1 MKKSQYHLVSYD
13 EKQCA
18 VTIISKGKMLSSGAA
33 VGGHMY
39 LALEAKNIT
48 GTGEDW
54 MVFDFIS
61 NGGAEAQLTRNQ
73 GAFEEMKKLLRKVA
87 DDLSNPE
94 SLRKAALGLITLEFN
109 ITSSNKILTF
119 LLTAAPESV
128 FEIVRHI
135 VKSSSGASTS
145 FLGDIF
151 GCKGIIR
158 SSHSAHNDELYK
170 IPLVEY
176 CYDFTQKDRY
186 FSWAVPKA
194 DAFVML
200 KRIREEEC
208 KPPPF
213 KLAGKQAPLFGGSL
227 NCMDW
232 ALEKVNL
239 LPTCKDM
246 VEKSWKNSGAI
257 TTPTSIMNSFND
269 TVKSEE
275 KHLVLELR

>member
-135 VKSSSGASTS
+135 VK
-145 FLGDIF
+145 I
-151 GCKGIIR
+151 
-158 SSHSAHNDELYK
+158 SAEH
-170 IPLVEY
+170 
-176 CYDFTQKDRY
+176 
-186 FSWAVPKA
+186 
-194 DAFVML
+194 
-200 KRIREEEC
+200 
-208 KPPPF
+208 
-213 KLAGKQAPLFGGSL
+213 
-227 NCMDW
+227 
-232 ALEKVNL
+232 L
-239 LPTCKDM
+239 LP
-246 VEKSWKNSGAI
+246 SWEIFLAAKASSARVIPPI
-257 TTPTSIMNSFND
+257 TTSYIKFRWLNIVMILRKKTDI
-269 TVKSEE
+269 
-275 KHLVLELR
+275 LVGRFPKQMHSSC